1 MTVKELI
8 DQLQQLHPDYAVY
21 VNGYEDGVN
30 DAQAVSVV
38 NVALDTGGQWYNG
51 KHTVLADLF
60 DSEYR
65 YHAKVQGVHIH

>member
-30 DAQAVSVV
+30 NAQAVSVV
-38 NVALDTGGQWYNG
+38 NVALDTGDR
-51 KHTVLADLF
+51 KSV
-60 DSEYR
+60 
-65 YHAKVQGVHIH
+65 V